1 MAYSTNRPI
10 ISFIVPIYNVEQY
23 LAQCLDSIL
32 AQSVTKEIIIVN
44 DGSTDQSF
52 NIALNYAQKYAEIK
66 LIYYHQNQGQSY
78 ARNRALDMAQGEYI
92 YCVDSDDYLS
102 MHSLQ
107 EIIEFAQQQGNIDLI
122 RVRSKTLVQ
131 DGDKQYQGE
140 VTPYIPDYQT
150 NLIYQ
155 LSGEAC
161 FNLLAH
167 NWIPGIC
174 WTLIKRELLQ
184 RHQLRFLEHTKAED
198 QLFYIQLLTCQAD
211 IQVMEFPQYIYN
223 YRRRANSTVT
233 TPSPQYIIDHF
244 TIVQHIQ
251 HWQDSHHFS
260 EQVKENLQRLRVN
273 LWHSAY
279 ELYLK
284 LPAEQQ
290 VTLHSYFK

>member
-1 MAYSTNRPI
+1 MAYSTNQPI

-23 LAQCLDSIL
+23 LAECLDSIL
-32 AQSVTKEIIIVN
+32 VQSIAKEIIIVN

-52 NIALNYAQKYAEIK
+52 NIALNYAQKYPEIK

-102 MHSLQ
+102 THSLQ
-107 EIIEFAQQQGNIDLI
+107 EIIEFAQQQGDVDLI
-122 RVRSKTLVQ
+122 RVQFELAVEYDTNKYKERR
-131 DGDKQYQGE
+131 E
-140 VTPYIPDYQT
+140 PYIPDYQT
-150 NLIYQ
+150 NLIYR
-155 LSGEAC
+155 LSGEQC

-198 QLFYIQLLTCQAD
+198 QLFYIQLLTCQQN
-211 IQVMEFPQYIYN
+211 IQVLEFPHYVYN

-279 ELYLK
+279 QLYQK
-284 LPAEQQ
+284 LPIEQQ
-290 VTLHSYFK
+290 IPLRTYFE